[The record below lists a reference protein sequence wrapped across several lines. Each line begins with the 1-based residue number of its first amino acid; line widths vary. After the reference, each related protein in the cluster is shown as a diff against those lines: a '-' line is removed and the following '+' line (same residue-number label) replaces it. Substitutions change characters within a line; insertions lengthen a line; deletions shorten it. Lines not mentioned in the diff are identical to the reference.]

1 MELKIQSV
9 YENGG
14 KEGLYR
20 AIADLV
26 VDRMMQ
32 LYCETREKFHMI
44 DEETQKNIVQRY
56 STDSMGRMPASL
68 KINLEIS

>member
-1 MELKIQSV
+1 MELKIQGV

-14 KEGLYR
+14 KVGLYR

-32 LYCETREKFHMI
+32 LFCETREKCHMI
-44 DEETQKNIVQRY
+44 DEETQKNIVQRIPL
-56 STDSMGRMPASL
+56 TVWAGCLPA
-68 KINLEIS
+68 